1 MKVIQYNYALQ
12 NIPEMDLERA
22 DLVFADPPY
31 NQGVRYMDDDTRDR
45 TNPAD
50 YRDLMGRALN
60 QLYNVMRPG
69 ATLWWLCPVDQV
81 DWIGQALVEF
91 IGPRLYL
98 IAWNERFSQYQGT
111 RGLTKDFRLLFVHQ
125 KNGGTTTWNPNS
137 IRIESERQR
146 LGDPRANPDGRVPG
160 TVWPIRRL
168 QGTSTARVAWHPT
181 QLAPEL
187 LDRIILGWT
196 NVGDTVL
203 DAFAGSG
210 SMGVRCLEYGRR
222 FVGIDKSASYCQLM
236 KERLLCGSPAG

>member
-98 IAWNERFSQYQGT
+98 IAWNERFSQYQ
-111 RGLTKDFRLLFVHQ
+111 DINQ
-125 KNGGTTTWNPNS
+125 P
-137 IRIESERQR
+137 
-146 LGDPRANPDGRVPG
+146 
-160 TVWPIRRL
+160 
-168 QGTSTARVAWHPT
+168 
-181 QLAPEL
+181 
-187 LDRIILGWT
+187 
-196 NVGDTVL
+196 
-203 DAFAGSG
+203 
-210 SMGVRCLEYGRR
+210 
-222 FVGIDKSASYCQLM
+222 
-236 KERLLCGSPAG
+236 